1 MSYFVCLDL
10 DHVKKD
16 MPTKSGVFF
25 LNGLTFHKHKMDAL
39 ISQSTHYTQ
48 FIYEPNLIPNR
59 KRYTYGCMYSLRLVY
74 G

>member
-25 LNGLTFHKHKMDAL
+25 LNGLTFHKHKMGLSKKSDSPFCYCL
-39 ISQSTHYTQ
+39 
-48 FIYEPNLIPNR
+48 FR
-59 KRYTYGCMYSLRLVY
+59 
-74 G
+74 